1 MERKRIEI
9 RWHGRG
15 GQGAVTAA
23 MVLAEAAYYDG
34 YKGVTAAPFFG
45 AERRGAPV
53 IATTRFGRQ
62 PIRTFSLVEYPDV
75 VVVLDES
82 LLKVMDVT
90 AGMRSDGLVLINT
103 AKSPEHVAL
112 NMPVNIATTNA
123 THWAREAGLIVAGSV
138 LFNTTILGGFAKATG
153 MITMASI
160 EKALGLH
167 FKREALERNI
177 HGARLAYEETLVAAE
192 CTLVCV

>member
-23 MVLAEAAYYDG
+23 MVMAEAAYYDG
-34 YKGVTAAPFFG
+34 YKGVTSAPFFG

-82 LLKVMDVT
+82 LLRVLDVT

-103 AKSPEHVAL
+103 AKLPEGIVL
-112 NMPVNIATTNA
+112 NTPVNIATTNA
-123 THWAREAGLIVAGSV
+123 TYWAKEAGLIVAGSV